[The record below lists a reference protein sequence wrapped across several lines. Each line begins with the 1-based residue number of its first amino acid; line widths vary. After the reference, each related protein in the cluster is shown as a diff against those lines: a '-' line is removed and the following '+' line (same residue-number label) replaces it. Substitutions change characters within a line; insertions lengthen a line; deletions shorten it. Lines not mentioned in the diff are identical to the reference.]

1 MKKLLSSVLALM
13 MIASAAVSCGESAS
27 SPVPAQTAA
36 QTGGPAPAE
45 ETTEAPETDPLDLLP
60 DEDFG
65 GRKFNILLREGFEY
79 EFVSEEET
87 GDIINDAIYQ
97 RNRAVE
103 EKFNIKFGTVS
114 RYTVWGNEDKFN
126 KELEKNVM
134 AGSQDY
140 DLVAGYA
147 AMILGVVKPGLFLNW
162 YDLPNVDVT
171 RPWWSPQIADSL
183 TINGRMY
190 AMTGDIALSLW
201 KNMVCI
207 YFNQKLASDYAV
219 GDLYQPV
226 YDGVW
231 TFDRLK
237 DAASKVSS
245 DLDGDQKFTQADLY
259 GYTSYHSTAI
269 DSYMPAFNI
278 QVLKRGDD
286 GMLYFA
292 INNEKTVGALEK
304 LIGFFYGGDNYA
316 VTSSKWDHE
325 TIFKEDRSLFYAHDL
340 RTASTLRDMETDYG
354 MLPYPKYDEQQEQ
367 YYSTATDIFSLM
379 LVPSTVAD
387 PDLVGLVA
395 EALCAKSS
403 ELVIP
408 AYYDISLK
416 DKYNRDAQSSD
427 MLDLIRS
434 RLIFDVG
441 YLNSYALDSA
451 GHLFMQLMH
460 GENTDLASAYAKKEK
475 SFQKRLE
482 KMLEAYED

>member
-1 MKKLLSSVLALM
+1 MKRLTSLLFAALL
-13 MIASAAVSCGESAS
+13 IISATAGCGESAET
-27 SPVPAQTAA
+27 PAQNAPAQTAETA
-36 QTGGPAPAE
+36 AAE
-45 ETTEAPETDPLDLLP
+45 TAEAPVTDVLENLP
-60 DEDFG
+60 DGDYG

-79 EFVSEEET
+79 EFVSEEEN
-87 GDIINDAIYQ
+87 GDIINDAVYR

-103 EKFNIKFGTVS
+103 EKFNIQFGTVS

-126 KELEKNVM
+126 KELEKAVM
-134 AGSQDY
+134 SGSQDY

-147 AMILGVVKPGLFLNW
+147 AMILGVIKPGLFINW
-162 YDLPNVDVT
+162 YDIPNVDVSK
-171 RPWWSPQIADSL
+171 PWWSPQIADSL
-183 TINGRMY
+183 TINGRLY

-207 YFNQKLASDYAV
+207 YFNKKLAEDYDV
-219 GDLYQPV
+219 GELYQPV

-231 TFDRLK
+231 CFDRLQA
-237 DAASKVSS
+237 AASKVSS

-278 QVLKRGDD
+278 QVLKRGED
-286 GMLYFA
+286 GMLHFA

-304 LIGFFYGGDNYA
+304 LIGFFYGGSDYA

-325 TIFKEDRSLFYAHDL
+325 KIFKEDRSLFYAHDL

-354 MLPYPKYDEQQEQ
+354 MLPYPKYDEQQEK

-379 LVPSTVAD
+379 LVPSTVID
-387 PDLVGLVA
+387 PELVGLVS
-395 EALCAKSS
+395 EALCSKSW
-403 ELVIP
+403 EMVTPI
-408 AYYDISLK
+408 YYDISLK

-434 RLIFDVG
+434 SLIFDIG